1 MSKTK
6 NKTKHPVFAVITRI
20 WSLLFLAAS
29 GGIAYLMYYADIL
42 PAKYQYGG
50 YAAIGVCFLILFP
63 ALFFK
68 RFKMS
73 RKVICLV
80 LSIALVGCYAYG
92 GNYLYKTV
100 KFFSKITKINTADS
114 SLAKRVSV
122 TDDSYNI
129 YISGIDITGNI
140 DTVSRSDVNMIVTVN
155 PKTHKILLTSIPRDY
170 LIKLPSANYASD
182 KLTHTGA
189 YGIDDTLGAVEDL
202 LGIDMNYYVK
212 VNYSTVLKLVDS
224 IGGIDVN
231 SDYTFT
237 TSGMKSI
244 YTFNKG
250 MNHLNG
256 KQALAFARERHSFPD
271 GDIQRNKNQQKVM
284 QAVLKK
290 VSSSK
295 TLIMKYSDILGG
307 IQDYMKTN
315 FTGTEIRDLIKMQVR
330 DMPNWKITK
339 QNMVGTDSTE
349 FCYSTGADQEVS
361 VVVPDATSMEKAVT
375 KIKQVESGK

>member
-6 NKTKHPVFAVITRI
+6 NKIKHPVFAVITRI

-50 YAAIGVCFLILFP
+50 YAAIAVCFLLLFP

-73 RKVICLV
+73 RKVICLL

-155 PKTHKILLTSIPRDY
+155 PKTHKVLLTSIPRDY

-189 YGIDDTLGAVEDL
+189 YGIDDTLGAVENL

-237 TSGMKSI
+237 TSGMKNI
-244 YTFNKG
+244 YTFHKG
-250 MNHLNG
+250 KNHLNG
-256 KQALAFARERHSFPD
+256 KQALAFARERHSFSD

-315 FTGTEIRDLIKMQVR
+315 FTGEEIRDLIKMQVR

-349 FCYSTGADQEVS
+349 FCYSTGTDQEVS

>member
-50 YAAIGVCFLILFP
+50 YAAIAVCFLLLFP

-155 PKTHKILLTSIPRDY
+155 PKTHKVLLTSIPRDY

-189 YGIDDTLGAVEDL
+189 YGIDDTLGAVENL

-237 TSGMKSI
+237 TSGMKNI
-244 YTFNKG
+244 YTFHKG
-250 MNHLNG
+250 KNHLNG
-256 KQALAFARERHSFPD
+256 KQALAFARERHSFSD

-315 FTGTEIRDLIKMQVR
+315 FTGEEIRDLIKMQVR

-349 FCYSTGADQEVS
+349 FCYSTGTDQEVS
-361 VVVPDATSMEKAVT
+361 VVVPDA
-375 KIKQVESGK
+375 

>member
-6 NKTKHPVFAVITRI
+6 NKIKHPVFAVITRI

-50 YAAIGVCFLILFP
+50 YAAIAVCFLLLFP

-114 SLAKRVSV
+114 SLAKRVSI

-155 PKTHKILLTSIPRDY
+155 PKTHKVLLTSIPRDY

-189 YGIDDTLGAVEDL
+189 YGIDDTLGAVENL

-237 TSGMKSI
+237 TSGMKNI
-244 YTFNKG
+244 YTFHKG
-250 MNHLNG
+250 KNHLNG
-256 KQALAFARERHSFPD
+256 KQALAFARERHSFSD

-315 FTGTEIRDLIKMQVR
+315 FTGEEIRDLIKMQVR

-349 FCYSTGADQEVS
+349 FCYSTGTDQEVS

>member
-6 NKTKHPVFAVITRI
+6 NKIKHPVFAVITRI

-50 YAAIGVCFLILFP
+50 YAAIAVCFLLLFP

-155 PKTHKILLTSIPRDY
+155 PKTHKVLLTSIPRDY

-189 YGIDDTLGAVEDL
+189 YGIDDTLGAVENL

-237 TSGMKSI
+237 TSGMKNI
-244 YTFNKG
+244 YTFHKG
-250 MNHLNG
+250 KNHLNG
-256 KQALAFARERHSFPD
+256 KQALAFARERHSFSD

-315 FTGTEIRDLIKMQVR
+315 FTGEEIRDLIKMQVR

-349 FCYSTGADQEVS
+349 FCYSTGTDQEVS

>member
-1 MSKTK
+1 MS
-6 NKTKHPVFAVITRI
+6 KTKHPVFAVITRI